1 MLRTFALSA
10 AVLSAASVPVFAEPP
25 KVATDIAPVHSLV
38 SLVMGTVAEPSMI
51 VRQGASPHDYSLRPS
66 EARAVQNADLIVW
79 VGPEFTPWL
88 EKPLTSLA
96 DGVATL
102 ELLGVPGTL
111 QLGYRDLGDED
122 HDDHGGEGDHAEH
135 GETTEH
141 EEHEEHKVH
150 DDHDEH
156 AGHDDHAVH
165 EDHADHADE
174 GSEDDHAGH
183 DHDGVDP
190 HAWLDPRNAQVWLT
204 AIAENLAE
212 LDPDNAETYRAN
224 AKAAIEGLKAQEAA
238 LLDQLKT
245 MSGQSYVAFHDAYQY
260 FENRFGL
267 RIAGT
272 VALGDA
278 SDPSPARVA
287 ALRDRIVEKG
297 VVCALAEPQYD
308 PRLLQAATETGDVK
322 IGVIDPLGS
331 TLDTGP
337 DLYGQLLAA
346 MAAEFAACTE

>member
-10 AVLSAASVPVFAEPP
+10 AVLSVASVPVFAEPP

-38 SLVMGTVAEPSMI
+38 SLVMNTVAEPSMI

-66 EARAVQNADLIVW
+66 EARAVQHADLIVW

-88 EKPLTSLA
+88 EKPLASLA
-96 DGVATL
+96 DGGATL
-102 ELLGVPGTL
+102 ELLEVPGTL

-122 HDDHGGEGDHAEH
+122 HDDHGGENDHAGH
-135 GETTEH
+135 GETAEH
-141 EEHEEHKVH
+141 EEHTEHKEGEGRNDH
-150 DDHDEH
+150 GGDDE
-156 AGHDDHAVH
+156 
-165 EDHADHADE
+165 
-174 GSEDDHAGH
+174 HAGH

-190 HAWLDPRNAQVWLT
+190 HAWLDPQNAQIWLT
-204 AIAENLAE
+204 AIAGKLAE

-224 AKAAIEGLKAQEAA
+224 AKAAIGGLKAQEAA
-238 LLDQLKT
+238 LLEQVKT

-297 VVCALAEPQYD
+297 VVCAFSEPQYD

-337 DLYGQLLAA
+337 NLYGQLLAA
-346 MAAEFAACTE
+346 MAAEFAACTK